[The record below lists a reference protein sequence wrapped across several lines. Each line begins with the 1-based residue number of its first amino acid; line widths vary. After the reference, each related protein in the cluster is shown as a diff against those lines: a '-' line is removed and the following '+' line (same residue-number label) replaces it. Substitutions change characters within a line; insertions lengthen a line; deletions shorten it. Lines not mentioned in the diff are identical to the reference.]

1 MLNQKK
7 HTMNLSKNQTRLL
20 IISNIS
26 CWFLLFSLLLM
37 SFNNEKNEKF
47 KVLTAERI
55 NIVNEDGTTVI
66 AIANK
71 QRIANPV
78 FNGKSYP
85 VRLSEGRD
93 LMAGMIFF
101 NEEGDEMGGL
111 VFNSFKMPNGRTAGI
126 GHLSFDKFKD
136 NQVINLEYSE
146 NKNGVKS
153 GLTFYDRPGDGSFP
167 KSLDLMNDYYFK
179 ELPNERKKE
188 IEDTLRIMRVS
199 RAFGSER
206 LFIGNTNE
214 IPQLSMKDVLGNE
227 RIKLFVD
234 STNAAKLQFFDENG
248 VIIGEFPNKK

>member
-1 MLNQKK
+1 
-7 HTMNLSKNQTRLL
+7 MNLSKNQIRIL

-26 CWFLLFSLLLM
+26 CWVIIFSFLLM
-37 SFNNEKNEKF
+37 SFTEEENEKF
-47 KVLTAERI
+47 KILTAERI

-126 GHLSFDKFKD
+126 GHLSFDRFKD

-167 KSLDLMNDYYFK
+167 RSLDLMNDYYFNEIDK
-179 ELPNERKKE
+179 ERKKE
-188 IEDTLRIMRVS
+188 IEDTLKIMRKTH
-199 RAFGSER
+199 AFGSDR
-206 LFIGNTNE
+206 LFIGSDNE
-214 IPQLSMKDVLGNE
+214 VPQVTMKDVFGNE
-227 RIKLFVD
+227 RIKLFID
-234 STNAAKLQFFDENG
+234 SSNVAKLQFFDEKG
-248 VIIGEFPNKK
+248 IVIGEFPNKK

>member
-1 MLNQKK
+1 
-7 HTMNLSKNQTRLL
+7 
-20 IISNIS
+20 
-26 CWFLLFSLLLM
+26 M
-37 SFNNEKNEKF
+37 SFTEEENEKF
-47 KVLTAERI
+47 KILTAERI

-126 GHLSFDKFKD
+126 GHLSFDRFKD

-167 KSLDLMNDYYFK
+167 RSLDLMNDYYFNEIDK
-179 ELPNERKKE
+179 ERKKE
-188 IEDTLRIMRVS
+188 IEDTLKIMRKTH
-199 RAFGSER
+199 AFGSDR
-206 LFIGNTNE
+206 LFIGSDNE
-214 IPQLSMKDVLGNE
+214 VPQVTMKDVFGNE
-227 RIKLFVD
+227 RIKLFID
-234 STNAAKLQFFDENG
+234 SSNVAKLQFFDEKG
-248 VIIGEFPNKK
+248 IVIGEFPNKK

>member
-1 MLNQKK
+1 MDFING
-7 HTMNLSKNQTRLL
+7 
-20 IISNIS
+20 
-26 CWFLLFSLLLM
+26 
-37 SFNNEKNEKF
+37 ENEKF
-47 KVLTAERI
+47 KVITAERL

-126 GHLSFDKFKD
+126 GHLSFDRFKD

-167 KSLDLMNDYYFK
+167 RSLDLMNDYYFN
-179 ELPNERKKE
+179 ELTKERKKQ
-188 IEDTLRIMRVS
+188 IEDTLRIMKAS
-199 RAFGSER
+199 RAFGSDR
-206 LFIGNTNE
+206 LFIGSNNE

-227 RIKLFVD
+227 RIKLFID
-234 STNAAKLQFFDENG
+234 SSNVAKLQFFDENG
-248 VIIGEFPNKK
+248 IIIGEFPNEK